1 MMDVTKIKATMAA
14 LVALLASLSW
24 VSVKFEAVGGWLAAN
39 LDNIMA
45 VAMVVI
51 TFLPS
56 VAKLWQGKA
65 ARVEAAKAE
74 AKAAKDANLAP

>member
-1 MMDVTKIKATMAA
+1 MDVTKIKATLSA

-24 VSVKFEAVGGWLAAN
+24 LSVKFEAVGGWLAAN
-39 LDNIMA
+39 LDNILA

-56 VAKLWQGKA
+56 VAKLWQSKSQ
-65 ARVEAAKAE
+65 RVDAAKVE
-74 AKAAKDANLAP
+74 TKAAKDANLAP